1 MKYAIVD
8 GTTVTKTGTIYELFP
23 NTSFPKSGVP
33 ASFISENNML
43 EITEIL
49 GIKKPDQKL
58 TYVDVYIE
66 SGKAYSVKVETCT
79 DEEKAANI
87 ASEWLK
93 VRTHRNERLAK
104 TDWRASSDLTMSDDW
119 KTYRQALRDITTQS
133 DPYSITWPTEPGTT
147 DSGSD

>member
-49 GIKKPDQKL
+49 GCLLYTSP
-58 TYVDVYIE
+58 
-66 SGKAYSVKVETCT
+66 SP
-79 DEEKAANI
+79 
-87 ASEWLK
+87 
-93 VRTHRNERLAK
+93 
-104 TDWRASSDLTMSDDW
+104 
-119 KTYRQALRDITTQS
+119 RD
-133 DPYSITWPTEPGTT
+133 
-147 DSGSD
+147 